1 MQVTLIPTEHVSE
14 VLPKI
19 FSHLSK
25 AAEYTFG
32 RYEPEDILDSI
43 TQYDHHLWIAFVGE
57 EVKGIT
63 VTCFKQYPRLLC
75 LDMVFCAGD
84 EGMEWKTPMLKML
97 QHWAHDNDCDR
108 IESSGRVGW
117 SKIFKD
123 DGYKAL
129 WQVYELPVADT
140 GLGA

>member
-1 MQVTLIPTEHVSE
+1 M
-14 VLPKI
+14 
-19 FSHLSK
+19 
-25 AAEYTFG
+25 
-32 RYEPEDILDSI
+32 
-43 TQYDHHLWIAFVGE
+43 
-57 EVKGIT
+57 
-63 VTCFKQYPRLLC
+63 LC

-97 QHWAHDNDCDR
+97 QHWAHDNDCER
-108 IESSGRVGW
+108 IESSGRIGW

-129 WQVYELPVADT
+129 WQVYELPVADA

>member
-1 MQVTLIPTEHVSE
+1 MYVSLVPYEHV
-14 VLPKI
+14 LGIWPKLAT
-19 FSHLSK
+19 HMEK

-32 RYEPEDILDSI
+32 RYQPGDILDAI
-43 TQYDHHLWIAFVGE
+43 TDYDHHLWIAFEGE

-63 VTCFKQYPRLLC
+63 VTCFKQYPRMKC

-84 EGMEWKTPMLKML
+84 EGLEWKDPMLKML
-97 QHWAHDNDCDR
+97 QHWAHDNECDR
-108 IESSGRVGW
+108 IESSGRLGW
-117 SKIFKD
+117 AKIFKA

>member
-1 MQVTLIPTEHVSE
+1 MQVSLIPTAHVHGVWSRTYDFM
-14 VLPKI
+14 K
-19 FSHLSK
+19 K
-25 AAEYTFG
+25 AAEYTYG
-32 RYEPEDILDSI
+32 RYTPEDILDSI
-43 TQYDHHLWIAFVGE
+43 IDYGHHLWVAFEGE
-57 EVKGIT
+57 EIKGIT
-63 VTCFKQYPRLLC
+63 ITYFKQYPRMKC

-84 EGMEWKTPMLKML
+84 AGMEWKDPMLKVL

-129 WQVYELPVADT
+129 WQVYELPVSDT